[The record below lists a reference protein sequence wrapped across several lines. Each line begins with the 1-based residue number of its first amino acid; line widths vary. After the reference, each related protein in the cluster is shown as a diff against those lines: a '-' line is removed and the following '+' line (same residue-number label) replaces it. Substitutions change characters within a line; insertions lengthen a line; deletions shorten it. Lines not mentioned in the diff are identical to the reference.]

1 MHCDFEK
8 GISNA
13 AIKIFPNITIK
24 YCVWHY
30 KRSLEVQKNKL
41 CYNEVESNH
50 KIYLYYKAI
59 TKFPFINHEYLIF
72 LIILKLYVKYIIISI
87 F

>member
-1 MHCDFEK
+1 LHYDFEK

-30 KRSLEVQKNKL
+30 KRSLEVQKKINYVIMK
-41 CYNEVESNH
+41 VESNH
-50 KIYLYYKAI
+50 KIYLFYKAI
-59 TKFPFINHEYLIF
+59 ANFPFINPEYIF
-72 LIILKLYVKYIIISI
+72 DIYNYIKIICQI
-87 F
+87 

>member
-41 CYNEVESNH
+41 CYNEVENNN
-50 KIYLYYKAI
+50 KIYLFYNAI
-59 TKFPFINHEYLIF
+59 TNFPFYNK
-72 LIILKLYVKYIIISI
+72 IL
-87 F
+87 

>member
-1 MHCDFEK
+1 MRVNIIKILQLHQKILHCDFEK

-24 YCVWHY
+24 YCVWHFI
-30 KRSLEVQKNKL
+30 RSLEVQKNRL

-50 KIYLYYKAI
+50 KIYLFYKAI
-59 TKFPFINHEYLIF
+59 TNFPVINPDI
-72 LIILKLYVKYIIISI
+72 YI
-87 F
+87 